1 MTASSKP
8 RQVTITRTSKNGAA
22 RIQDALRR
30 GHQVMAKADNWFRV
44 VSFREEVTAD
54 GYRLWYATGE
64 PRRGHEWVPDLFV
77 TTVTWKESDDGGERQ
92 AWA

>member
-1 MTASSKP
+1 MTATPKP

-22 RIQDALRR
+22 RIQDALHR

-64 PRRGHEWVPDLFV
+64 PRRGHEWARDLFM
-77 TTVTWKESDDGGERQ
+77 TTVTWKESDDGRERQ
-92 AWA
+92 AQA

>member
-1 MTASSKP
+1 MTAIPQP
-8 RQVTITRTSKNGAA
+8 RQVTITRSSKNGAA

-30 GHQVMAKADNWFRV
+30 GRWVMAKADNWFRV

-64 PRRGHEWVPDLFV
+64 PQRRQARDLFV
-77 TTVTWKESDDGGERQ
+77 TTVTWKE
-92 AWA
+92 